1 MEERL
6 RRLAEAGELT
16 GLPGEGRPF
25 AAEDLA
31 GDDAS
36 WAAFRLMKN
45 NRVVPGWSQD
55 RMDIDTELDRLTSR
69 CRAHR
74 SWLSARARE
83 LRSAPGDRIIE
94 LSRITALEDDRFTA
108 ELGSAVQA
116 LNERIGRY
124 NAIVPSPSLAL
135 LPVRVGA
142 LLALVP

>member
-1 MEERL
+1 MEDRL

-45 NRVVPGWSQD
+45 NRVIPGWSQD
-55 RMDIDTELDRLTSR
+55 RMDIDTELDRLRSR

-74 SWLSARARE
+74 SWLIARARR

-94 LSRITALEDDRFTA
+94 LSRITALEDERFTA
-108 ELGSAVQA
+108 ELESSVRE
-116 LNERIGRY
+116 LNVRIDRY
-124 NAIVPSPSLAL
+124 NAMVPSSSLAL
-135 LPVRVGA
+135 RPVRVGA
-142 LLALVP
+142 LLASVP

>member
-1 MEERL
+1 LEERL

-45 NRVVPGWSQD
+45 NRVIPGWSQD
-55 RMDIDTELDRLTSR
+55 RMDIDAELDRLRSR

-74 SWLSARARE
+74 SWLIARARR
-83 LRSAPGDRIIE
+83 LRSAPGDRVIE
-94 LSRITALEDDRFTA
+94 LSRITAFEDERFAA
-108 ELGSAVQA
+108 ELVSAVRD

-124 NAIVPSPSLAL
+124 NAMVPSPSLAL
-135 LPVRVGA
+135 LPVRAGA
-142 LLALVP
+142 LLASEP

>member
-6 RRLAEAGELT
+6 RRLAEAGELS

-45 NRVVPGWSQD
+45 NRVIPGWSQD
-55 RMDIDTELDRLTSR
+55 RIDIDRELDRLRSR

-74 SWLSARARE
+74 SWLIARARR
-83 LRSAPGDRIIE
+83 LRSAPGDRVIE
-94 LSRITALEDDRFTA
+94 LSRITALEDERFTA
-108 ELGSAVQA
+108 EVESSVRE
-116 LNERIGRY
+116 LNVRLDRY

-135 LPVRVGA
+135 LPIRVGE
-142 LLALVP
+142 LLASVP